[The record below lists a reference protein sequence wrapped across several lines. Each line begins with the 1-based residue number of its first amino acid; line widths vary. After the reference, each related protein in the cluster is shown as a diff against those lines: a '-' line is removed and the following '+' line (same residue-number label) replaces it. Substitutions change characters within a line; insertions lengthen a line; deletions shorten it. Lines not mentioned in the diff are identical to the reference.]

1 MDLKKVNNY
10 TTQTQ
15 QVTNQKT
22 EQEKNNEAVESAK
35 KTENQN
41 SSKQDYVK
49 MLNESGVANNV
60 NQTV

>member
-41 SSKQDYVK
+41 SPKQDYVK